1 MPLIHSASS
10 YANIINPISHFPPVP
25 NSAGRPNSFSAS
37 LTLNRW
43 CLSSSAS
50 RFFNKSNRISNPS
63 GGFGHR
69 RSGLSSI
76 RAAGTDYYSTL
87 DVRRNATLQEIKS
100 AYRKLARKY
109 HPDLNKGAGAEDKF
123 KEISSAYEVLS
134 DDEKRSLYDR
144 FGEAGL
150 QENGGPSSGSEG
162 VDPSELFDQLFG
174 GSNGLFGGMGES
186 GGINFSLRN
195 KRNQALDIRY
205 DLCMSF
211 EESIFGGQREIAF
224 PCSETCDKCDGT
236 GAKSSS
242 SIESCTDCGGRGGV
256 MRSQRTPFGIMSQV
270 STCLKCSGD
279 GKLVTDHCQRCGGS
293 GQVQSRRNMKVVIPP
308 GITDGATMQIQGE
321 GNLDRKRG
329 IAGDLYLIVHVDEKP
344 GVWREGL
351 HLYSKINIDFTEAIL
366 GTVVKVETVEGL
378 KDLQIPP
385 GIQPGQTVKM
395 SRMGVPNIKKPSVR
409 GDHHFIVNVLI
420 PKDISSD
427 TEREVVEKLASLRA
441 SSGLHSDTTNKPGTL
456 GGVFDKHKR
465 RDQKSHTSSSGI
477 KHVTSLW
484 NSIKDF
490 LG

>member
-279 GKLVTDHCQRCGGS
+279 GKLVTDHCQR
-293 GQVQSRRNMKVVIPP
+293 
-308 GITDGATMQIQGE
+308 
-321 GNLDRKRG
+321 G

-420 PKDISSD
+420 PKDIRSSIKGVFKSPWLISD